1 MSGPGAADQ
10 RAFEEYLGGVGI
22 WRSDRPEGPFTWV
35 GFGPQPGGYGSW
47 NDGGTSGGSVRMLGS
62 GVWEMW
68 FSGAKMRKNSR
79 ILPREEDGGVAYSL
93 DGVNWESGVKL
104 CPDLTAESPSRVK
117 NPRSTL
123 PSCSEL
129 WRVRIRL
136 ANSGDRAGRL
146 GTL

>member
-10 RAFEEYLGGVGI
+10 RAFDEYLGGVGI

-68 FSGAKMRKNSR
+68 FSGSKMRKNSR

-93 DGVNWESGVKL
+93 DGVSWESGV
-104 CPDLTAESPSRVK
+104 
-117 NPRSTL
+117 
-123 PSCSEL
+123 SC
-129 WRVRIRL
+129 
-136 ANSGDRAGRL
+136 
-146 GTL
+146 

>member
-35 GFGPQPGGYGSW
+35 GFGPQPGGFGSW
-47 NDGGTSGGSVRMLGS
+47 NDGGTSGGSVRLLGS

-68 FSGAKMRKNSR
+68 FSGSKMRKNSR

-93 DGVNWESGVKL
+93 DGVTWESGVKL
-104 CPDLTAESPSRVK
+104 LTD
-117 NPRSTL
+117 
-123 PSCSEL
+123 CSSL
-129 WRVRIRL
+129 RF
-136 ANSGDRAGRL
+136 
-146 GTL
+146 

>member
-10 RAFEEYLGGVGI
+10 RAFDEYLGGVGI

-68 FSGAKMRKNSR
+68 FSGAKMRYPNATCPPYFLGHFSPVLR
-79 ILPREEDGGVAYSL
+79 RFFAVLLRFPASWRRDGE
-93 DGVNWESGVKL
+93 N
-104 CPDLTAESPSRVK
+104 
-117 NPRSTL
+117 
-123 PSCSEL
+123 
-129 WRVRIRL
+129 
-136 ANSGDRAGRL
+136 GRKMA
-146 GTL
+146 